1 MSTGFFWASLAVMGL
16 VVFAIRAVP
25 LLLLR
30 REIKN
35 PYIKAFLTYV
45 PYATLTA
52 MAVPQAFYAVP
63 HLSSGITGIAIAA
76 ILAFCRV
83 SLLWVAIAASLAVGI
98 MELLI
103 A

>member
-1 MSTGFFWASLAVMGL
+1 MSVGFFWASLAVMGL

-30 REIKN
+30 REIRN

-52 MAVPQAFYAVP
+52 MAIPEAFYAVP
-63 HLSSGITGIAIAA
+63 HLSSGILGVAIAA
-76 ILAFCRV
+76 ILAFLRV
-83 SLLWVAIAASLAVGI
+83 NLLWVAVAASFAVGLA
-98 MELLI
+98 ELFFQ
-103 A
+103 